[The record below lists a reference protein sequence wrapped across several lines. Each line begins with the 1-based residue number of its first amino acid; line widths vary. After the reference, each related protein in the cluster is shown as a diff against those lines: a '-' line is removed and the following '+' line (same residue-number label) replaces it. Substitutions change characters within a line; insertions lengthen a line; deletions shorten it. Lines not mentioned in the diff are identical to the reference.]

1 MCSIDEEWMNFLSS
15 QQPMYGSNISM
26 SVHQNS
32 FLNSRLNESKNTNLK
47 MSEKNNKNIN
57 TPDKMDGL
65 VSVKPLKNTRNRTG
79 NMSENS
85 KIKLCNT
92 TAETEKQKKRRQT
105 LQGRGDDYNETDKN
119 SIWEDN
125 EEVESECNEEN
136 EEINPISNVDS
147 QNENEIDSEIGKEN
161 ENDSM
166 PLCDELYISTKTKV
180 VFLNSEI
187 NIQDVFWNIPIIEYW
202 RPCEGVIKKQ
212 MKVVSKNAEEFKEYQ
227 EHIKNIPY
235 YTENIIKQIDNR
247 GKFKDE
253 RKITVG
259 ISKKDIMNYRGKVKN
274 AFYNCFAMIIR
285 FKYENIFRE
294 IHIKVFNT
302 GKMEIPGIFNT
313 DLLEIVKTMVLQ
325 VIQPYVKETLHFV
338 ENDVDENVLIN
349 SNFNCGFYVNREKL
363 HVILKKKYG
372 IETSYDPCSY
382 PGVKCKFYFNNEKG
396 FHIEEQAGKIMEEDC
411 TMKMSELGENKKY
424 TEVSF
429 MVFRTG
435 SCLIVGNCS
444 ERILVFIF
452 EFVKKI
458 LQDEYTNICVSSEK
472 VDTKVKK
479 TKLRKKTVTVTQ
491 NYLQTIKL

>member
-1 MCSIDEEWMNFLSS
+1 MCSIDEEWMNFISS
-15 QQPMYGSNISM
+15 QQSTYGSNISM

-32 FLNSRLNESKNTNLK
+32 FLNSQPNEYTQKLNLK
-47 MSEKNNKNIN
+47 ISDKNIKKTN
-57 TPDKMDGL
+57 TT
-65 VSVKPLKNTRNRTG
+65 LKNKKG
-79 NMSENS
+79 NNLSLNILSYDNIQGMCDDSY
-85 KIKLCNT
+85 
-92 TAETEKQKKRRQT
+92 TEDVINQVV
-105 LQGRGDDYNETDKN
+105 D
-119 SIWEDN
+119 
-125 EEVESECNEEN
+125 EECECEN
-136 EEINPISNVDS
+136 EEDDNGILNKSLNIKSSFVPTYIMNKSTCSILDGILP
-147 QNENEIDSEIGKEN
+147 EKEIGIVE
-161 ENDSM
+161 EM
-166 PLCDELYISTKTKV
+166 PLCDDLYISTKTKV
-180 VFLNSEI
+180 VFLNKEI
-187 NIQDVFWNIPIIEYW
+187 DIHNVFWNIPIIEYW
-202 RPCEGVIKKQ
+202 CPSEGVIKKQ
-212 MKVVSKNAEEFKEYQ
+212 MKVVSKTVDEFKDYQ
-227 EHIKNIPY
+227 DRVKNISY
-235 YTENIIKQIDNR
+235 YTENIIKQIDTR

-325 VIQPYVKETLHFV
+325 VIQPYVKEPLYFV

-396 FHIEEQAGKIMEEDC
+396 FHIEEQSGKIMNEDC
-411 TMKMSELGENKKY
+411 SMKMSELGENKKY

-458 LQDEYTNICVSSEK
+458 LQDEYTNICVSNEK
-472 VDTKVKK
+472 VVAKVKK
-479 TKLRKKTVTVTQ
+479 TKLRKKTVMVTH
-491 NYLQTIKL
+491 NYLQTIKA